1 MQKDKFYDVL
11 RANHTNLTTQN
22 VMGFEKCLDYAIE
35 HKFPLQFLKYVLATA
50 YWESAGT
57 MTPVKEAYWLS
68 EDWRKHHL
76 RYYPWYGRGLVQTT
90 WEKNY
95 IEIWNELG
103 KTEPLDPD
111 AFLTWEVAIPAL
123 FVAMEK
129 GLYTGKDLDDS
140 IDLIDESDDEDFREM
155 VKARNIVNG
164 KDRAKEIAKLGLR
177 FERAL
182 KAGGYAY

>member
-1 MQKDKFYDVL
+1 VQKDKFYDVL

-22 VMGFEKCLDYAIE
+22 VMGFEKCLDYALE

-50 YWESAGT
+50 
-57 MTPVKEAYWLS
+57 
-68 EDWRKHHL
+68 
-76 RYYPWYGRGLVQTT
+76 
-90 WEKNY
+90 
-95 IEIWNELG
+95 
-103 KTEPLDPD
+103 
-111 AFLTWEVAIPAL
+111 
-123 FVAMEK
+123 
-129 GLYTGKDLDDS
+129 YTGKDLDDS

-164 KDRAKEIAKLGLR
+164 KDRAQEIAKLGLR